1 LVVDRARMS
10 ANIDTTNGLC
20 LAEAVSFALAQHM
33 HRVEAQALVTAMC
46 VAAMEDDQNL
56 IDLVRAQTDAP
67 VDWDAVA
74 RPENWLGDSRVFIEN
89 ALAQ

>member
-1 LVVDRARMS
+1 
-10 ANIDTTNGLC
+10 
-20 LAEAVSFALAQHM
+20 
-33 HRVEAQALVTAMC
+33 MC

-89 ALAQ
+89 ALAR